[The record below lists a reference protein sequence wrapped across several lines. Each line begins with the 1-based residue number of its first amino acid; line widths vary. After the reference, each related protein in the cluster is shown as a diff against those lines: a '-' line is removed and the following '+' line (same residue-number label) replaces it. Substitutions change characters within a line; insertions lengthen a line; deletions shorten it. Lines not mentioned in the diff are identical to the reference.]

1 MVLMKNKINFE
12 DFFEIYLFTDH
23 KNEGPYS
30 KLGEFISFLKYNK
43 AMFPYK
49 FSYVGQGDD
58 LIPDL
63 TLNENI
69 LMNFSPNSLTTDKEN
84 QFQDYLR
91 EQPNRYLE
99 ELYRKIISPGELT
112 AHSDAQM
119 KKLASLFKSLIYEG
133 QFIFLEEPE
142 KLLEREHL
150 DLFTS
155 ALKEQIA
162 REKINVFIFSN
173 NQALWN
179 KYVDKLV
186 TRKKDYSFKVEKAV
200 TNKFIFEDQKII
212 PFTRPIN
219 RIPLIHKKIAA

>member
-1 MVLMKNKINFE
+1 MKNKINFE
-12 DFFEIYLFTDH
+12 EFFEIYLFTDS

-30 KLGEFISFLKYNK
+30 KLGEFISFLKYNR
-43 AMFPYK
+43 ALFPFK

-91 EQPNRYLE
+91 EQPNRNLE
-99 ELYRKIISPGELT
+99 ELYRKIVSPGELT
-112 AHSDAQM
+112 AHSNGQI

-142 KLLEREHL
+142 KLLDSEHL
-150 DLFTS
+150 ELFIL
-155 ALKEQIA
+155 ALKEQIE

-173 NQALWN
+173 NREIWDKHAN
-179 KYVDKLV
+179 KFVSRKEDYSYQIEKARDD
-186 TRKKDYSFKVEKAV
+186 KKDLREGKVISLKPVKSKAH
-200 TNKFIFEDQKII
+200 
-212 PFTRPIN
+212 
-219 RIPLIHKKIAA
+219 LLHKKIAA

>member
-1 MVLMKNKINFE
+1 MKNKINFE
-12 DFFEIYLFTDH
+12 EYFEIYLFTDH

-43 AMFPYK
+43 ALFPYK

-69 LMNFSPNSLTTDKEN
+69 MMNFSPNSLTTDKEN
-84 QFQDYLR
+84 QFQDYLK

-99 ELYRKIISPGELT
+99 ELYRKITSPAELT
-112 AHSDAQM
+112 THSNAQM

-142 KLLEREHL
+142 KLLDQEHL
-150 DLFTS
+150 DLFKM
-155 ALKEQIA
+155 ALKEQIE
-162 REKINVFIFSN
+162 RDKINVFIFSN
-173 NQALWN
+173 NQTLWSH
-179 KYVDKLV
+179 YVDKSV
-186 TRKKDYSFKVEKAV
+186 VRKKDYSFIVEKSSV
-200 TNKFIFEDQKII
+200 TKFTFEDRKIVPI
-212 PFTRPIN
+212 TRSVH
-219 RIPLIHKKIAA
+219 RTPLAHKKIAA

>member
-1 MVLMKNKINFE
+1 MKNKINFE
-12 DFFEIYLFTDH
+12 EYFEIYLFTDH

-43 AMFPYK
+43 ALFPYK

-84 QFQDYLR
+84 QFQDYLK

-99 ELYRKIISPGELT
+99 ELYRKITSPAELT
-112 AHSDAQM
+112 THSNAQM

-142 KLLEREHL
+142 KLLDQEHL
-150 DLFTS
+150 DLFKM
-155 ALKEQIA
+155 ALKEQIE
-162 REKINVFIFSN
+162 RDKINVFIFSN
-173 NQALWN
+173 NQTLWSH
-179 KYVDKLV
+179 YVDKSV
-186 TRKKDYSFKVEKAV
+186 VRKKDYSFIVEKSSV
-200 TNKFIFEDQKII
+200 TKFTFEDRKIVPI
-212 PFTRPIN
+212 TRSVH
-219 RIPLIHKKIAA
+219 RTPLAHKKIAA